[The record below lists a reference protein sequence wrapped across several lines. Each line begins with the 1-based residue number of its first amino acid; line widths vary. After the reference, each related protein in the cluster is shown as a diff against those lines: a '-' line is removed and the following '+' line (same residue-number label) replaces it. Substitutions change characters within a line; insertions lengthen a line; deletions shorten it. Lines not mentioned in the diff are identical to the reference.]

1 MSIPP
6 LNLYSARPTRRGV
19 IIGLAASSLPAPAIV
34 RVGGIMPIR
43 SMVVAE
49 TGRPSASFAQ
59 LLFYNALTAGIARG
73 RITVRLNNRAVTL
86 HEAERLVR
94 NARQDGWINDRPSA
108 RRAIR
113 IGKNCQ

>member
-34 RVGGIMPIR
+34 RVGSIMPIR
-43 SMVVAE
+43 SMVIAE

-59 LLFYNALTAGIARG
+59 LLFYNALTAGIA
-73 RITVRLNNRAVTL
+73 
-86 HEAERLVR
+86 EAGSRS
-94 NARQDGWINDRPSA
+94 G
-108 RRAIR
+108 
-113 IGKNCQ
+113 